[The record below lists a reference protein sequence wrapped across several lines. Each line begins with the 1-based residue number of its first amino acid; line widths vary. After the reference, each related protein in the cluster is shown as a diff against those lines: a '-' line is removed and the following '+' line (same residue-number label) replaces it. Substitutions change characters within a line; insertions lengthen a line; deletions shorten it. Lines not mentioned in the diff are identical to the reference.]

1 MLPTDSIK
9 YRQRRKNTEKAHTY
23 FSLVLSR
30 KKKESSFNAFLLV
43 KKGTGNVG
51 NCRLFRKFVFLLLSS
66 KLRKLSYKHFMLST
80 AFSSSSQNFPL
91 SFSRMWEILILLLLL
106 FPLSC
111 HLSFFPWHGRKGKG
125 GEGDLISQ
133 IEEKEGEHPL
143 LALMGKGIERQRR
156 NLFICFPKEERWSY
170 IFWTKKHICSSPD
183 ENHFLNISLSSPNF
197 PSCLLFKIPRPY
209 HEEGIFFIPLHG
221 GPPSFLCQGDDRGGD
236 WISIFS
242 KKTRFPAKFEF
253 PFLPPFVL
261 SAILTGGRAFVSRSL
276 PLPLQLFN

>member
-1 MLPTDSIK
+1 M
-9 YRQRRKNTEKAHTY
+9 
-23 FSLVLSR
+23 LSR

-183 ENHFLNISLSSPNF
+183 ENHFLNISLSSPNNTF
-197 PSCLLFKIPRPY
+197 PHIC
-209 HEEGIFFIPLHG
+209 
-221 GPPSFLCQGDDRGGD
+221 
-236 WISIFS
+236 FS
-242 KKTRFPAKFEF
+242 KFQGRITKRG
-253 PFLPPFVL
+253 FLYSITWWSPLFL
-261 SAILTGGRAFVSRSL
+261 VSRRWQGRGLDFHFLEKNTFSRKIRIPISSPFCFVCHFDGRTRL
-276 PLPLQLFN
+276 CFPLSSSTTSTF